1 MIPIRINNVT
11 FWVNETL
18 SVLEACV
25 ITGFSIPK
33 FCQSEYLSVA
43 GSCRMC
49 LIELTNVLKPVA
61 SCSLPI
67 QENAQIF
74 TNTPLVKKA
83 RENVLKTLLINHPLD
98 CPICDNGSECDLQ
111 DLTSHFS
118 SVIAG
123 LLVKKKTISD
133 KYLGPIINTIMTR
146 CIHCTRCV
154 RFNVEIAGTDFF
166 GTLSRGKHMQISN
179 YVNKASTSEI
189 LGNTIDLCPVGAIT
203 SKPYSFKARA
213 WELKSIDSIDLNDSF
228 GSNLYL
234 HYKEKSLVRIT
245 PKVNKDINE
254 NWISDKARFS
264 LDRDTPNL
272 TVKLKYDKTH
282 LREKM
287 FESSSFLTRSLNHWI
302 KLFAIYQE
310 ILLYNKYYGEG
321 ILERIL
327 FLIDEDIDFE
337 SLYYLKL
344 FETLSKTKK
353 YISNLRSIIFC
364 TSLDQSNDQ
373 KLNYGIPSIRDK
385 IIDIKKEIFDCFI
398 FSSHIQTECT
408 LLNLKLR
415 CKALYRNKLNTY
427 SFGLNYKSNYEM
439 SFVNLSVKSIFNFL
453 EGKLKLLST
462 KSISSYQIL
471 FLWGESFINR
481 LSSSNCILF
490 KELLKFICPTSIN
503 LAIKKKSNS
512 SGLTFLNTNTITK
525 KQIKDSDIRFCFNLE
540 DSFLTRLILS
550 NLTKKLFWINYNKL
564 LFAKENSQNIIKEVP
579 VLCNYDSQNI
589 YFNLENRPQKT
600 MPTSNKNKF
609 RKALKIFVYKILL
622 FLTFLDCTQ
631 HGTNSYTKCFLNL
644 NFFFMNLET
653 KYFKKKKEIIFINEI
668 IKNFKLFSE
677 VNLCFRLSSVNPTKP
692 TFLTSINY
700 PFKKICKDFYVMNT
714 LTKNSDNMAE
724 YSRSKK
730 IVETF

>member
-11 FWVNETL
+11 FWVKETL

-67 QENAQIF
+67 QENAEIF
-74 TNTPLVKKA
+74 TDTPLVKKA

-98 CPICDNGSECDLQ
+98 CPVCDNGSECDLQ

-118 SVIAG
+118 SVITG
-123 LLVKKKTISD
+123 LLINKKTISD

-154 RFNVEIAGTDFF
+154 RFNIEIAGTDFF

-179 YVNKASTSEI
+179 YVDKTSTSEI

-234 HYKEKSLVRIT
+234 HYKEKYLVRIT

-264 LDRDTPNL
+264 LDRGISNL
-272 TVKLKYDKTH
+272 AVKLKSNKTH
-282 LREKM
+282 LRKKTA
-287 FESSSFLTRSLNHWI
+287 ESSLFLSRSLSNWI
-302 KLFAIYQE
+302 KLFTIYQE
-310 ILLYNKYYGEG
+310 ILLHNKYYGEG
-321 ILERIL
+321 VLERIL

-337 SLYYLKL
+337 SSYYLKL

-353 YISNLRSIIFC
+353 YILNLRSIIFC
-364 TSLDQSNDQ
+364 ASLDQSNYQ
-373 KLNYGIPSIRDK
+373 KLNYGLPSIRDK
-385 IIDIKKEIFDCFI
+385 IIDIKKKIFDCFI
-398 FSSHIQTECT
+398 FSSQIQTECT

-415 CKALYRNKLNTY
+415 CKALYTNKLNTY

-439 SFVNLSVKSIFNFL
+439 NFVNLSIKNIFNFL

-462 KSISSYQIL
+462 KSISSYQVL
-471 FLWGESFINR
+471 FLWGESFIKR
-481 LSSSNCILF
+481 LSNSNCI
-490 KELLKFICPTSIN
+490 
-503 LAIKKKSNS
+503 
-512 SGLTFLNTNTITK
+512 
-525 KQIKDSDIRFCFNLE
+525 
-540 DSFLTRLILS
+540 
-550 NLTKKLFWINYNKL
+550 
-564 LFAKENSQNIIKEVP
+564 
-579 VLCNYDSQNI
+579 
-589 YFNLENRPQKT
+589 
-600 MPTSNKNKF
+600 
-609 RKALKIFVYKILL
+609 
-622 FLTFLDCTQ
+622 
-631 HGTNSYTKCFLNL
+631 
-644 NFFFMNLET
+644 FF
-653 KYFKKKKEIIFINEI
+653 
-668 IKNFKLFSE
+668 
-677 VNLCFRLSSVNPTKP
+677 
-692 TFLTSINY
+692 
-700 PFKKICKDFYVMNT
+700 
-714 LTKNSDNMAE
+714 
-724 YSRSKK
+724 
-730 IVETF
+730 